1 MKRLAAEDSI
11 SNGHPSTAR
20 GWERRLLRRP
30 VDQTR
35 LASPRE
41 SEFFRDQTRV
51 GSFFVSDRLTQ
62 KPRYLEWN
70 LERTVLRGRPF
81 YRKLS
86 VNCGRLYIYID
97 NKFS

>member
-70 LERTVLRGRPF
+70 LERAVLRGRLENF
-81 YRKLS
+81 R
-86 VNCGRLYIYID
+86 
-97 NKFS
+97 